1 MSAVLTDID
10 TVEVSLV
17 ARGAN
22 RQRFAL
28 RKNQGKESTMTTE
41 KKGKITKAML
51 TEMEAG
57 ARSKVLQAI
66 KLLASVGGE
75 LPEGLLQAM
84 VEELGIEDTAS
95 MLAAMEQPSGATEPP
110 ADTLAPD
117 AMNTEEYMTAD
128 KSMKKTELTD
138 AAKSEIAKAQKA
150 AADATAEIAALKK
163 SATDGEAKRVEL
175 EKQVKAERDARL
187 EREYLAKAEKLPHVP
202 TKAAELGPILKAL
215 HDASPDVAAKVE
227 KVLEGANEKLAK
239 VLELTKELGHGHQG
253 GDDKTAWSE
262 VTKAAAE
269 LRKSNTKLTE
279 AQSID
284 LALKANPA
292 LYEQYNKEQAERS

>member
-1 MSAVLTDID
+1 
-10 TVEVSLV
+10 
-17 ARGAN
+17 
-22 RQRFAL
+22 
-28 RKNQGKESTMTTE
+28 MTTE

-51 TEMEAG
+51 MEMEPA
-57 ARSKVLQAI
+57 ARAKTLQAI
-66 KLLASVGGE
+66 KLLAAVGGE
-75 LPEGLLQAM
+75 LPAGLMDDLIAALG
-84 VEELGIEDTAS
+84 VESTADL
-95 MLAAMEQPSGATEPP
+95 LAAMEGGAGAQEPP
-110 ADTLAPD
+110 ADTLA
-117 AMNTEEYMTAD
+117 AMTPEEEYMANAN
-128 KSMKKTELTD
+128 KSLQKAELTE
-138 AAKSEIAKAQKA
+138 AAKAEIAKAQKVATDA
-150 AADATAEIAALKK
+150 AAEIAALKK
-163 SATDGEAKRVEL
+163 TAADGDAKRVEL

-187 EREYLAKAEKLPHVP
+187 ERDYIAKAEKLTHVP
-202 TKAAELGPILKAL
+202 TKPAELGPILKAL
-215 HDASPDVAAKVE
+215 HDASPDLAAKVE

-239 VLELTKELGHGHQG
+239 VTELTKELGHSHAG